1 MNIGEAINWY
11 EQKLK
16 VNETFG
22 LLGPQNDA
30 AKLALAAL
38 RHMRESAAG
47 ATPGTP
53 GRKRCQ
59 FPNGIVIRPDGVN
72 RLDPCTYKPKEIH
85 TNVTVTVSQC
95 ERCGHVDLSWERQ
108 EDTEDIIYEKL
119 APEPDD
125 D

>member
-38 RHMRESAAG
+38 RHMRESAGRTVCSAW
-47 ATPGTP
+47 
-53 GRKRCQ
+53 RKRKKNCW
-59 FPNGIVIRPDGVN
+59 
-72 RLDPCTYKPKEIH
+72 
-85 TNVTVTVSQC
+85 S
-95 ERCGHVDLSWERQ
+95 RQ
-108 EDTEDIIYEKL
+108 KGCSL
-119 APEPDD
+119 
-125 D
+125 